1 MSADMIVKTSV
12 VRGQVGNTTLHGEPV
27 PGKIMFRETMTDIQV
42 YVHPSSFKQ
51 GKLPPTN
58 TSEELCKVLG
68 IGDERMKRLIVEILF
83 GDDHRDIE
91 DMLSKQRVGAYDA
104 NDLEPIL
111 IEVTTQHRATSSSQI
126 MKPPVNVGARPGAE
140 TNTMMPSK
148 ETSGSEITSSAEPA
162 VLNEMFNESR
172 PSKMPFSGYA
182 SSAWIPE
189 LTAREQKQAARHGEI
204 GASIRIGG
212 RQNVPPQTYPTLRT
226 GYSAKKIK
234 AGITLKPAMRPARK
248 SSPHRSNH
256 GRTPVIM
263 TGRDQSREES
273 VGIRGEHGVFN
284 ILRDIFGASI
294 DESAW
299 TSELRHHVA
308 GYNPWVPVDPSA
320 LYSDFMVRDQNGVLA
335 NWMIANEVQ
344 VPADWEAEGKVKD
357 MLYHIEVRS
366 TAKPYVDDPFFMSH
380 LQMDQAREIGGM
392 RSRSRSG
399 GPKEVFVIM
408 RAYNVE
414 GEEPRLEV
422 YCDPWGMIERGEL
435 RRETLEWK
443 VYVA

>member
-1 MSADMIVKTSV
+1 
-12 VRGQVGNTTLHGEPV
+12 VRGQVGNTTLYGEPI

-42 YVHPSSFKQ
+42 YVHPSSLQ
-51 GKLPPTN
+51 HGKLPPRD

-83 GDDHRDIE
+83 EDDHRDIE
-91 DMLSKQRVGAYDA
+91 DMLSKQRVGGYDT
-104 NDLEPIL
+104 NDLEPVL
-111 IEVTTQHRATSSSQI
+111 IQVTTQNRKASSSQI
-126 MKPPVNVGARPGAE
+126 VKPPVNVEARPRAE

-148 ETSGSEITSSAEPA
+148 EASGSAITPSAEPA
-162 VLNEMFNESR
+162 VLNEMVNESR
-172 PSKMPFSGYA
+172 PSKMPFQGYA
-182 SSAWIPE
+182 SSASIPE

-212 RQNVPPQTYPTLRT
+212 RGNVPPQTYPIPQT

-234 AGITLKPAMRPARK
+234 PGITLRPAIRPARK
-248 SSPHRSNH
+248 SSPHKSNH

-263 TGRDQSREES
+263 TGHDQSREES
-273 VGIRGEHGVFN
+273 VGIRGEHGIFN

-308 GYNPWVPVDPSA
+308 GYKPWVPEDPSA
-320 LYSDFMVRDQNGVLA
+320 LYSDFTVRDRNGVLA
-335 NWMIANEVQ
+335 NWMIANEVK
-344 VPADWEAEGKVKD
+344 VPADWEAEGRAKD
-357 MLYHIEVRS
+357 MLYHIEVKS

-380 LQMDQAREIGGM
+380 LQMDKAREIGGM
-392 RSRSRSG
+392 RSPSRSG
-399 GPKEVFVIM
+399 GPKEVFVIL
-408 RAYNVE
+408 RVYDVE
-414 GEEPRLEV
+414 GEEPGLEV
-422 YCDPWGMIERGEL
+422 YCDPWGMMERGEL
-435 RRETLEWK
+435 SRETQEWK